1 MPQSAKNSNLFTVA
15 LVGASALKGKEV
27 RDVLSERNFPAVDIK
42 LLDEDDVLGQL
53 EQVND
58 EPTFIQGVSPEHLE
72 GVDFTFLTADES
84 YIAKTWAFVRDS
96 GSEII
101 DLSYAL
107 ENNTD
112 IVLRAP
118 WVDRELSRPHEVA
131 LQSAPVA
138 IAHPAAVVM
147 ALLLARLQKAAP
159 VLLASAVVGQPASEY
174 GRRGM
179 DELHD
184 QTVNLLS
191 FQPMPTAVYGTQVC
205 FNQFA
210 QPVEGIHPTLSE
222 IESRIVRHFKAIAR
236 DEISVPAVLLVQA
249 PVFHGYTIAMF
260 IQTGKKVAASRLQA
274 ALSGPHI
281 TVNSQP
287 DEFPSNVNIA
297 GSSEILAS
305 VRPDGAGGNGFWIF
319 AACDNLRVSAIQ
331 AVECAEEMLQTR
343 PRGQLQ

>member
-1 MPQSAKNSNLFTVA
+1 MSQSEKKSNLFSVA
-15 LVGASALKGKEV
+15 LVGAAALKGKEV
-27 RDVLSERNFPAVDIK
+27 RDVLNERSFPAVDIK

-58 EPTFIQGVSPEHLE
+58 EPAFIQGVLPEHLE
-72 GVDFTFLTADES
+72 GVDFAFLTADES
-84 YIAKTWAFVRDS
+84 YISGTWATVRDS

-118 WVDRELSRPHEVA
+118 WVERELGRVHEVA
-131 LQSAPVA
+131 LQSAPVV

-159 VLLASAVVGQPASEY
+159 IQFASTVICQPASEY

-184 QTVNLLS
+184 QTVNMLS
-191 FQPMPTAVYGTQVC
+191 FQQLPRAVFGAQVA
-205 FNQFA
+205 FNLFA
-210 QPVEGIHPTLSE
+210 QPIEGAHSSLLE
-222 IESRIVRHFKAIAR
+222 IESRIVRHFKSITQ
-236 DEISVPAVLLVQA
+236 DELPVPAVLLVQA
-249 PVFHGYTIAMF
+249 PVFHGYTLAMF
-260 IQTGKKVAASRLQA
+260 VQTGAHVSAEMLESTLA
-274 ALSGPHI
+274 GPHI
-281 TVNSQP
+281 TVATEP
-287 DEFPSNVNIA
+287 DGFPSNVNIA
-297 GSSEILAS
+297 GSSEILVS
-305 VRPDGAGGNGFWIF
+305 VRPDSAGGNGLWLF

-331 AVECAEEMLQTR
+331 AVECAEEMAQTR

>member
-1 MPQSAKNSNLFTVA
+1 MNQSAKKSNLFTVA
-15 LVGASALKGKEV
+15 IIGAAALKGKEV
-27 RDVLSERNFPAVDIK
+27 RDVLGERNFPSVDMK
-42 LLDEDDVLGQL
+42 LLDEEDVLGQL

-58 EPTFIQGVSPEHLE
+58 EPTFIQGVSQEQLE
-72 GVDFTFLTADES
+72 GVDFAFLTADES
-84 YIAKTWAFVRDS
+84 YIAKTWATVRDS
-96 GSEII
+96 GAEII

-118 WVDRELSRPHEVA
+118 WVERELGHSREVA

-138 IAHPAAVVM
+138 IAHPAAAIM

-159 VLLASAVVGQPASEY
+159 VQIASAVIGQPASEY

-191 FQPMPTAVYGTQVC
+191 FQPMPTTVFGTQVC
-205 FNQFA
+205 FNLFA
-210 QPVEGIHPTLSE
+210 QPVEGVHPTLRE
-222 IESRIVRHFKAIAR
+222 IESRILRHFKCVAR
-236 DEISVPAVLLVQA
+236 DEISAPVVLLVQA

-260 IQTGKKVAASRLQA
+260 VQTGEETTAEKLEA
-274 ALSGPHI
+274 ALAGPHV
-281 TVNSQP
+281 TVTQQP

-297 GSSEILAS
+297 GSSEILVS
-305 VRPDGAGGNGFWIF
+305 VRADGAGGNGFWLF
-319 AACDNLRVSAIQ
+319 AAFDNLRVSAIQ

>member
-1 MPQSAKNSNLFTVA
+1 MSPSAKKSNLFTVA

-27 RDVLSERNFPAVDIK
+27 RDIISERSFPSVDIK
-42 LLDEDDVLGQL
+42 LLDEEDVLGQL

-58 EPTFIQGVSPEHLE
+58 EPSFIQSVTAEQLE
-72 GVDFTFLTADES
+72 GVDFTFLTADEAFIS
-84 YIAKTWAFVRDS
+84 KVWATVRDS

-112 IVLRAP
+112 IVLRTP
-118 WVDRELSRPHEVA
+118 WLERELGHTHQVG
-131 LQSAPVA
+131 LQSTPVV

-159 VLLASAVVGQPASEY
+159 LKLASAVIGQPASEY
-174 GRRGM
+174 GRPGM

-191 FQPMPTAVYGTQVC
+191 FQQMPSAIFGTQIAY
-205 FNQFA
+205 NLFA
-210 QPVEGIHPTLSE
+210 QAIEGARPTLAE
-222 IESRIVRHFKAIAR
+222 VEARIVRHFQVITQGH
-236 DEISVPAVLLVQA
+236 VFTPAVLLLQA
-249 PVFHGYTIAMF
+249 PVFHGYTIAMYVQMGSK
-260 IQTGKKVAASRLQA
+260 ITAARLEA
-274 ALSGPHI
+274 ALAGPH
-281 TVNSQP
+281 VNIKHDQ
-287 DEFPSNVNIA
+287 DEYPSNVNVA
-297 GSSEILAS
+297 GSSDILAS
-305 VRPDGAGGNGFWIF
+305 ARADGAGGNGFWIF

-331 AVECAEEMLQTR
+331 AVECAEEMVQTR

>member
-1 MPQSAKNSNLFTVA
+1 MSPSDKKSNLFNVA

-27 RDVLSERNFPAVDIK
+27 RDVLSERSFPSINIK
-42 LLDEDDVLGQL
+42 LLDEEDVLGQL

-58 EPTFIQGVSPEHLE
+58 EPTFIQGVSPEQLE
-72 GVDFTFLTADES
+72 GVDFAFLTADES

-118 WVDRELSRPHEVA
+118 WVERELGRTHEVA

-147 ALLLARLQKAAP
+147 ALLLARLQKASP
-159 VLLASAVVGQPASEY
+159 VKLASAVIGQPASEY

-191 FQPMPTAVYGTQVC
+191 FQPMPTAVFGTQVC
-205 FNQFA
+205 FNQFV
-210 QPVEGIHPTLSE
+210 QPVEGAHPTLRE
-222 IESRIVRHFKAIAR
+222 VESRIVRHFKAIAQ
-236 DEISVPAVLLVQA
+236 DEISQPVVLLVQA
-249 PVFHGYTIAMF
+249 PVFHGYTVAMF
-260 IQTGKKVAASRLQA
+260 IQTSKAVTVAKLET
-274 ALSGPHI
+274 ALAGPHI
-281 TVNSQP
+281 TVTSEP

-305 VRPDGAGGNGFWIF
+305 VRADGAGRNGYWVF
-319 AACDNLRVSAIQ
+319 AACDNLRVSALQ
-331 AVECAEEMLQTR
+331 AVECAEEMVQTR

>member
-1 MPQSAKNSNLFTVA
+1 MSPSARKSNLFTVA
-15 LVGASALKGKEV
+15 IVGASALKGKEV
-27 RDVLSERNFPAVDIK
+27 REILNERNFPAVDIK
-42 LLDEDDVLGQL
+42 LLDEEEALGQL

-58 EPTFIQGVSPEHLE
+58 EPTFIQGVLPENLE
-72 GVDFTFLTADES
+72 GVDFAFLTAEES
-84 YIAKTWAFVRDS
+84 FIAKTWATVRDA

-112 IVLRAP
+112 IELRAP
-118 WVDRELSRPHEVA
+118 WLERELGHTHEMG
-131 LQSAPVA
+131 LQSAPVGVA
-138 IAHPAAVVM
+138 PPAAVVR

-159 VLLASAVVGQPASEY
+159 IRLASAVIGQPASEY

-191 FQPMPTAVYGTQVC
+191 FQQMPTTIFGTQIS
-205 FNQFA
+205 FNLFA
-210 QPVEGIHPTLSE
+210 QPVEGAHPTLAE
-222 IESRIVRHFKAIAR
+222 VEARIVRHFKAITQS
-236 DEISVPAVLLVQA
+236 EVLMPAVLLVQA

-260 IQTGKKVAASRLQA
+260 VQTSGEVTAAKLES
-274 ALSGPHI
+274 ALAGPHV
-281 TVNSQP
+281 TVTSAP

-305 VRPDGAGGNGFWIF
+305 VRPDGAGGNGFWLF

-331 AVECAEEMLQTR
+331 AIECAEEMVQTR